1 VAWAPGRPPLQWA
14 WVSRGDELRLLGA
27 PGSVTDEPALAFAAS
42 GAVAARLEDAPVIGT
57 WTLPPGEGSGVRGR
71 ARLWTAAVAV
81 GIAQSAFDATVTY
94 TTERIVFGRPV
105 AHHQGNA
112 FELAAAATELHAA
125 RLAVRDAA
133 ARYDAGD
140 PHAGFWATQAW
151 RGATNAAVAVT
162 DLGVQLLGGHGFLM
176 DHLAEKRFREVR
188 MLALLHGGADAAATD
203 AAAQVLDVPDPL
215 RSGMVR

>member
-1 VAWAPGRPPLQWA
+1 VPDGAVRP
-14 WVSRGDELRLLGA
+14 
-27 PGSVTDEPALAFAAS
+27 TTALAFHAS
-42 GAVAARLEDAPVIGT
+42 GAVAADLTDAPVTGA
-57 WTLPPGEGSGVRGR
+57 WDLPAGEGANLRGR

-81 GIAQSAFDATVTY
+81 GIASAGFDATVEY
-94 TTERIVFGRPV
+94 TTERVVFGRPV

-112 FELAAAATELHAA
+112 FDLAGAATDLHAA

-133 ARYDAGD
+133 DRYDAAD

-151 RGATNAAVAVT
+151 RAAIAAAALTT

-176 DHLAEKRFREVR
+176 DHLAEKRFREAR

-203 AAAQVLDVPDPL
+203 AATQVLDVPDPL
-215 RSGMVR
+215 RAGARP